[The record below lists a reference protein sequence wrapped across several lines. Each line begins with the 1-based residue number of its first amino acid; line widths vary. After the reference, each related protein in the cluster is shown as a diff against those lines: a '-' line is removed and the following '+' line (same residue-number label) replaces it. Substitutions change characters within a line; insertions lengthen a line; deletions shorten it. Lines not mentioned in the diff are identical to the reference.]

1 MIFLNTYSHI
11 ASPSID
17 GLQYASPIK
26 KKDGQ
31 LRLTPQGGK
40 IRCLAKGEWGFPHV

>member
-1 MIFLNTYSHI
+1 MIFGLEWHI
-11 ASPSID
+11 AKQCDSPY
-17 GLQYASPIK
+17 L

-40 IRCLAKGEWGFPHV
+40 IRWLAKGEWGFPTYK